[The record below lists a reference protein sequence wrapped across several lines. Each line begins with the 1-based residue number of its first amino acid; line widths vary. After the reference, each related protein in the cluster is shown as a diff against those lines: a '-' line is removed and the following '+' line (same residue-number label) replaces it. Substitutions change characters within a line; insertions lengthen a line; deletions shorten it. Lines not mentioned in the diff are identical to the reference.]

1 MCYTKNNQKWLTF
14 HGVIQKN
21 KGWGVLETLYTFYT
35 TPPFREPN
43 TEWCHSSVY
52 LFVRP
57 SGVRKSKKEGLETSN
72 SVEIFSVTRV
82 RALRFRAEMYKKVKV
97 KVAGANGYF
106 GIGGA
111 KSLQPEKIFLSNCF
125 RYASPSLWNELPNS
139 FRQPSPDHCSSP
151 HVTHRLSP
159 SLFYFRLKTYH
170 FYKFFPPQTPGIL
183 RISFLTVL
191 NGFSF

>member
-1 MCYTKNNQKWLTF
+1 VGRFVNFSLQSFFGMCYTKNNQKWLTF

-82 RALRFRAEMYKKVKV
+82 RA
-97 KVAGANGYF
+97 
-106 GIGGA
+106 
-111 KSLQPEKIFLSNCF
+111 P
-125 RYASPSLWNELPNS
+125 
-139 FRQPSPDHCSSP
+139 
-151 HVTHRLSP
+151 
-159 SLFYFRLKTYH
+159 
-170 FYKFFPPQTPGIL
+170 
-183 RISFLTVL
+183 
-191 NGFSF
+191 FSGRNV